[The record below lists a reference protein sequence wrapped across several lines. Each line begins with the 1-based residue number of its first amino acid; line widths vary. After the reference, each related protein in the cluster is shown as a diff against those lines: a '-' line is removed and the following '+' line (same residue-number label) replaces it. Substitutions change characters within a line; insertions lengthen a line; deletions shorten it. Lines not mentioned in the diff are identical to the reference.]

1 MLQPRTFSTN
11 DRAIP
16 FPCVV
21 KAPDRQG
28 QRGLTL
34 VREPSAL
41 APAVEAAI
49 AESRGGGVLVEEL
62 IEGPELT
69 VNAVSRGGE
78 FFPLTVTDRILAD
91 ARAEKQTVVSLDS
104 RRRVS
109 PVLAAVTAVAA
120 AVAIGL
126 GIYAVSLNND
136 LDSTRTALTA
146 QENAAALL
154 ADPSATSVALQSGTG
169 RLVVGSDGEA
179 VLVLNDLPPA
189 PAGKTYQA
197 WIVDDQ
203 TPVSA
208 GTFESTS
215 DQAVVPIPQAV
226 PAGAVVAVTVEQ
238 SGGASSP
245 TLPPLAA
252 SEPV

>member
-1 MLQPRTFSTN
+1 MDAELHELSAGYAL
-11 DRAIP
+11 DA
-16 FPCVV
+16 
-21 KAPDRQG
+21 
-28 QRGLTL
+28 L
-34 VREPSAL
+34 EPEERDAFERHLAGCPQCQEDLASFWEVAGAL
-41 APAVEAAI
+41 AVAADS
-49 AESRGGGVLVEEL
+49 AAPSPQLR
-62 IEGPELT
+62 
-69 VNAVSRGGE
+69 
-78 FFPLTVTDRILAD
+78 DRILAD
-91 ARAEKQTVVSLDS
+91 ARAEKQTVVQLDS
-104 RRRVS
+104 RRRV
-109 PVLAAVTAVAA
+109 PAVLAGVAAIAA

-136 LDSTRTALTA
+136 LDSTRSALTA

-154 ADPSATSVALQSGTG
+154 ADPSATSVPLQSGTG

-215 DQAVVPIPQAV
+215 DQAVVPIPQVV
-226 PAGAVVAVTVEQ
+226 PAGAVVAVTVEE
-238 SGGASSP
+238 SGGATSP

-252 SEPV
+252 SDPV

>member
-1 MLQPRTFSTN
+1 MDAELHELSAGYAL
-11 DRAIP
+11 DA
-16 FPCVV
+16 
-21 KAPDRQG
+21 
-28 QRGLTL
+28 L
-34 VREPSAL
+34 EPEERDAFERHLASCPECQEDLAAFWEVTGAL
-41 APAVEAAI
+41 AVAAGSPAP
-49 AESRGGGVLVEEL
+49 SREL
-62 IEGPELT
+62 
-69 VNAVSRGGE
+69 R
-78 FFPLTVTDRILAD
+78 DRILAD

-126 GIYAVSLNND
+126 GIYAVSLSND
-136 LDSTRTALTA
+136 LDSTRSALTA

-154 ADPSATSVALQSGTG
+154 ADPTATSVALQSGTG
-169 RLVVGSDGEA
+169 RLVVGQGGEA
-179 VLVLNDLPPA
+179 VLVLNDLPEA

-208 GTFESTS
+208 GTFESTG

-226 PAGAVVAVTVEQ
+226 PDGAVVAVTVEEA
-238 SGGASSP
+238 GGASSP

-252 SEPV
+252 SNPV

>member
-1 MLQPRTFSTN
+1 MDAELHELSAGYAL
-11 DRAIP
+11 DA
-16 FPCVV
+16 
-21 KAPDRQG
+21 
-28 QRGLTL
+28 L
-34 VREPSAL
+34 EPEERDAFERHLAGCPACQEELAAFWEVAAAL
-41 APAVEAAI
+41 AVAADSPAP
-49 AESRGGGVLVEEL
+49 S
-62 IEGPELT
+62 PEL
-69 VNAVSRGGE
+69 R
-78 FFPLTVTDRILAD
+78 DRILAD

-104 RRRVS
+104 RRRAS

-126 GIYAVSLNND
+126 GIYAVSLSND
-136 LDSTRTALTA
+136 LDSTRSALTA

-169 RLVVGSDGEA
+169 RLVVGSKGDA
-179 VLVLNDLPPA
+179 VLVLNDLPAA

-197 WIVDDQ
+197 WIVEGQ
-203 TPVSA
+203 LPISA
-208 GTFESTS
+208 GIFESTG
-215 DQAVVPIPQAV
+215 DRAVVPIPQAV
-226 PAGAVVAVTVEQ
+226 PAGAVVAVTVEE

>member
-1 MLQPRTFSTN
+1 MDAELHELSAGYALDALDPEE
-11 DRAIP
+11 
-16 FPCVV
+16 
-21 KAPDRQG
+21 
-28 QRGLTL
+28 
-34 VREPSAL
+34 REAFERHLADCPECQEDVASFWEVAGAL
-41 APAVEAAI
+41 AVAADGPAP
-49 AESRGGGVLVEEL
+49 SREL
-62 IEGPELT
+62 
-69 VNAVSRGGE
+69 R
-78 FFPLTVTDRILAD
+78 DRILAD

-109 PVLAAVTAVAA
+109 PMLAAVTAVAA

-136 LDSTRTALTA
+136 LNSTRSALTA

-154 ADPSATSVALQSGTG
+154 VDPSATSVALQSGTG
-169 RLVVGSDGEA
+169 RLVVGDGEA

-208 GTFESTS
+208 GTFEST
-215 DQAVVPIPQAV
+215 DEQAVVPISQAV

-252 SEPV
+252 SDPV

>member
-1 MLQPRTFSTN
+1 MDAELHELSAGYAL
-11 DRAIP
+11 D
-16 FPCVV
+16 
-21 KAPDRQG
+21 
-28 QRGLTL
+28 
-34 VREPSAL
+34 AL
-41 APAVEAAI
+41 APEERDAFERHLAGCP
-49 AESRGGGVLVEEL
+49 ECQEEL
-62 IEGPELT
+62 ASFWEVAGALAVAADSAAPSPEL
-69 VNAVSRGGE
+69 R
-78 FFPLTVTDRILAD
+78 DRILAD
-91 ARAEKQTVVSLDS
+91 VRAEKQTVVSLDS

-109 PVLAAVTAVAA
+109 PVLAAITAMAA

-126 GIYAVSLNND
+126 GIYAVSLNSD
-136 LDSTRTALTA
+136 LDSTRSALTA
-146 QENAAALL
+146 QENATALL
-154 ADPSATSVALQSGTG
+154 ADSSATSVALQSGTG
-169 RLVVGSDGEA
+169 RLVVGSDGKA

-215 DQAVVPIPQAV
+215 DRAVVPIPQVV
-226 PAGAVVAVTVEQ
+226 PDGAVVAVTLEE

-252 SEPV
+252 SDPV

>member
-1 MLQPRTFSTN
+1 MDAELHELSAGYALDALEPEE
-11 DRAIP
+11 
-16 FPCVV
+16 
-21 KAPDRQG
+21 
-28 QRGLTL
+28 
-34 VREPSAL
+34 REAFEHHLAECPQCQEELASFWEVAGAL
-41 APAVEAAI
+41 AVAADGPAP
-49 AESRGGGVLVEEL
+49 R
-62 IEGPELT
+62 PEL
-69 VNAVSRGGE
+69 R
-78 FFPLTVTDRILAD
+78 DRILAD
-91 ARAEKQTVVSLDS
+91 ARAETQTVVSLDS
-104 RRRVS
+104 RRRIS

-136 LDSTRTALTA
+136 LDSTRSALTA

-154 ADPSATSVALQSGTG
+154 ADPTATSVALQSGAG
-169 RLVVGSDGEA
+169 RLVVGSDGDA
-179 VLVLNDLPPA
+179 VLVLNDLPAA

-203 TPVSA
+203 MPVSA
-208 GTFESTS
+208 GTFASTG

-226 PAGAVVAVTVEQ
+226 PDGAVVAVTIEE

>member
-1 MLQPRTFSTN
+1 MDAELHELSAGYALDALDPEE
-11 DRAIP
+11 
-16 FPCVV
+16 
-21 KAPDRQG
+21 
-28 QRGLTL
+28 
-34 VREPSAL
+34 REAFERHLAGCPECQAEVASFWEVAGAL
-41 APAVEAAI
+41 AVAADGPAP
-49 AESRGGGVLVEEL
+49 S
-62 IEGPELT
+62 PEL
-69 VNAVSRGGE
+69 R
-78 FFPLTVTDRILAD
+78 DRILAD

-136 LDSTRTALTA
+136 LDSTRSALTA

-215 DQAVVPIPQAV
+215 DQAVVPIPQAL
-226 PAGAVVAVTVEQ
+226 PAGAVVAVTVEE
-238 SGGASSP
+238 SGGATSP

-252 SEPV
+252 SNPV